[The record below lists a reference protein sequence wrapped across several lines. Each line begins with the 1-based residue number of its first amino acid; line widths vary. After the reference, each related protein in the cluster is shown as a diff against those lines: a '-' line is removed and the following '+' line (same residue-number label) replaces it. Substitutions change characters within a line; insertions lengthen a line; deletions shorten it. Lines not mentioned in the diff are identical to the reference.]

1 MQDIKSGVFENMD
14 KICKIVSINWCPQS
28 ELNYWEADLGG
39 LCSMKSLKFCYSGN
53 GAVRIYG
60 GADRLSFKL
69 IGDFNLSE
77 EEKALTFP
85 FDGKIRF
92 IRVLNLTAKTFTLE
106 SFDGEYDDFERCE
119 EKPQDFGA
127 EDFDKT
133 PWARE
138 ITEEDTYE
146 AVKGLV
152 SRVMGEKYVSW
163 FEFSLAPG
171 DTDSFTLSVK
181 DGKISVTG
189 RNGVSL
195 AAGINHYLKY
205 YCKCHV
211 SQMGKQMNLPE
222 EAPIFEG
229 EITRYCRA
237 KNRYAY
243 NYCTHSYTMAF
254 WGEEQWQQE
263 LDYLALN
270 GVNLVLDI
278 TAQEEVW
285 RRFMMKIGYT
295 YEEVKKFLTG
305 PAYFAWLYMS
315 NMSAFGG
322 PLPDSWFKKRTELA
336 RKNQFFMRAMGMEP
350 VLEGYSG
357 MIPADIAKKDPKVKV
372 LPQGLWNK
380 YERPWMVKT
389 NTKSFHRYAKLFYES
404 QAEVYGKSAHAYATD
419 PFHEGGN
426 RKGVSLY
433 SVGKNIIGAM
443 KKFDPKCVW
452 VIQSW
457 DKNPS
462 TGILLAARKEKER
475 LLILDLFAENKPH
488 WKNFRGKEFHF
499 TPWVFCMLNNFGG
512 RMGLNGHLATLCND
526 VPDAMN
532 TAKAMGGVGITQE
545 ASRSNPVMFDFFLE
559 MPWQKTKDSAAEKTD
574 VKLWL
579 KDYAE
584 RRYGGESESAYE
596 AWKLLLET
604 VYNSTAGGGEGAPE
618 SAMCARPSENV
629 KSASTW
635 GTAFI
640 YYDTEKFENA
650 VKLLLKDYDKLS
662 ESSEYRYDVADCLR
676 QVMSNRLQANQKAM
690 GDAYKAKNLEA
701 FKAESEKF
709 LEKIHTTCDIIGTN
723 PEWLVGGWISMAQ
736 DLCKDDDDFTKDLF
750 MLNAKMLIT
759 TWGGQYQSDVGMLHD
774 YSNRQWSGLAEDLYL
789 KRWERWIEAKAKEIE
804 TGEKAHIDWFQQEW
818 QWVCSRKEYPCVPSS
833 KSLKEV
839 GEKIFS

>member
-1 MQDIKSGVFENMD
+1 MD
-14 KICKIVSINWCPQS
+14 KICKIVSIGWCPQS
-28 ELNYWEADLGG
+28 ELESWEADLGG
-39 LCSMKSLKFCYSGN
+39 LCSVKSLKFGYSGK
-53 GAVRIYG
+53 GSLRVYG
-60 GADRLSFKL
+60 GADRQSFKL
-69 IGDFNLSE
+69 IGDFDLKEDEKSLSVACQE
-77 EEKALTFP
+77 
-85 FDGKIRF
+85 KIRF
-92 IRVLNLTAKTFTLE
+92 VRVLNLTAKTFTLE
-106 SFDGEYDDFERCE
+106 TFDGEYDEFLPCE
-119 EKPQDFGA
+119 DGEENFGA
-127 EDFDKT
+127 EDFGKT
-133 PWARE
+133 KWARE
-138 ITEEDTYE
+138 ITQEDTYE
-146 AVKGLV
+146 AVKGLI
-152 SRVMGEKYVSW
+152 SRVMGERCVDW
-163 FEFSLAPG
+163 FRLSLVPG
-171 DTDSFTLSVK
+171 DMDSFTLSVK
-181 DGKISVTG
+181 DGKISVEG

-222 EAPIFEG
+222 TAPLFEG

-270 GVNLVLDI
+270 GANLILDI

-357 MIPADIAKKDPKVKV
+357 MIPADIEKKDPKVKV

-389 NTKSFHRYAKLFYES
+389 NTKSFRRYAKLFYES
-404 QAEVYGKSAHAYATD
+404 QAEVYGKFAHAYATD

-443 KKFDPKCVW
+443 KSFDPKCVW

-462 TGILLAARKEKER
+462 YGILMAAHGEKER

-488 WKNFRGKEFHF
+488 WKNFKGKEFCF
-499 TPWVFCMLNNFGG
+499 TPWIFCMLNNFGG
-512 RMGLNGHLATLCND
+512 RMGLNGHLATLCGD

-532 TAKAMGGVGITQE
+532 TAKVMGGVGITQE

-559 MPWQKTKDSAAEKTD
+559 MPWQKSAKAPVEKTD
-574 VKLWL
+574 VREWL

-584 RRYGGESESAYE
+584 RRYGAKSESANE
-596 AWKLLLET
+596 AWQLLLET

-618 SAMCARPSENV
+618 SPMCARPSETV

-640 YYDTEKFENA
+640 YYDTEKFEKA

-662 ESSEYRYDVADCLR
+662 ASSEYRYDAADCLR

-690 GDAYKAKNLEA
+690 GEAYEAKDPEA
-701 FKAESEKF
+701 FKAQSDKF
-709 LEKIHTTCDIIGTN
+709 LEKLRITCEIIGTN
-723 PEWLVGGWISMAQ
+723 PEWLVGSWISMAMN
-736 DLCKDDDDFTKDLF
+736 LCRDDDEFTKDLF

-774 YSNRQWSGLAEDLYL
+774 YSNRQWSGLAEDLYV
-789 KRWERWIEAKAKEIE
+789 KRWERWIEAKKKELA
-804 TGEKAHIDWFQQEW
+804 TGKKEDIDWFSQEW
-818 QWVCSRKEYPCVPSS
+818 QWVCSRKAYPTEPSG

-839 GEKIFS
+839 GEEIFS